1 MPWPAPMGAWPLP
14 PGEAALLLGTC
25 VHIYSSIRLSWT
37 TFSPSN
43 KDHLSRLSQTSEPT
57 RKQKG
62 VGSTLEVGACQ
73 WLGPGQKAR
82 PWAGERTPGGG
93 GKTGWT
99 SPAFL
104 GWLQQPHWIWVREIS
119 LKEDPRAFPTQ
130 RKDTGG
136 VASGWSRGH
145 TQCWESQGVPREMG
159 GSRYSKPHWNKRQ
172 ADSGLGRG
180 AGRLSAT
187 AGPLLVLQGSS
198 QHPKAVYGSCHPQR
212 KASPELGRPI
222 RVHPILPPAHTGRVT
237 APTVGYG

>member
-1 MPWPAPMGAWPLP
+1 MAGARGW
-14 PGEAALLLGTC
+14 
-25 VHIYSSIRLSWT
+25 
-37 TFSPSN
+37 
-43 KDHLSRLSQTSEPT
+43 
-57 RKQKG
+57 
-62 VGSTLEVGACQ
+62 
-73 WLGPGQKAR
+73 QKAR
-82 PWAGERTPGGG
+82 PWARERTPGGG

-119 LKEDPRAFPTQ
+119 LEEDPRAFPTQ

-222 RVHPILPPAHTGRVT
+222 RAPPYPASSLTPPAHTGRIT
-237 APTVGYG
+237 ASMVGCG